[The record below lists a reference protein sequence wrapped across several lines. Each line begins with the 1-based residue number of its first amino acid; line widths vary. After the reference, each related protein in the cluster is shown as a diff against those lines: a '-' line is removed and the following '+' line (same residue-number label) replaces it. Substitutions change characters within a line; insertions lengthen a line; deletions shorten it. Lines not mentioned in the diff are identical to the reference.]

1 MELHLQ
7 SHHWA
12 HRMPDW
18 LGAAVSGFVAGAVL
32 MVLELLWDT
41 TVNGTSPWVTSHMV
55 AAIVMGP
62 SVLQSAGFSLSVVAT
77 ALLTHY
83 LLGIAF
89 GIILA
94 AIIAPFRLDSSMGL
108 VLLSGAVFGLLL
120 YLFNF
125 YGMERGFYWFAE
137 LRGWPAIVAHLIF
150 GMVAAAMYWKIERRD
165 IQNPT

>member
-7 SHHWA
+7 SHYWA
-12 HRMPDW
+12 QRTPDW
-18 LGAAVSGFVAGAVL
+18 LAAAVAGFVAGAVL
-32 MVLELLWDT
+32 MVLELLWNT
-41 TVNGTSPWVTSHMV
+41 SVNSASPWTTSHMV

-62 SVLQSAGFSLSVVAT
+62 NVLQSAGFSLSVVGT

-89 GIILA
+89 GTILA
-94 AIIAPFRLDSSMGL
+94 IIMAPFHLDSSMGL
-108 VLLSGAVFGLLL
+108 ALFSGAVFGLLL

-137 LRGWPAIVAHLIF
+137 MRGWTTIVAHLIF
-150 GMVAAAMYWKIERRD
+150 GMVAAAMYLKIERRD
-165 IQNPT
+165 RLDSM